1 MILICSG
8 QGVNQNATDR
18 TVLWTEA
25 VVKAAVAA
33 VAKVNELL
41 VESERERDHRQTQK
55 EKKQEQMND
64 ELDGDK

>member
-41 VESERERDHRQTQK
+41 VESERERPPIDT
-55 EKKQEQMND
+55 EGEEVGTN
-64 ELDGDK
+64 E